1 MHSSKFMNFYS
12 QEGTSRSQ
20 QLNRDHQDTFT
31 TGFEDSSDDEV
42 LRLSRGGGQAY

>member
-1 MHSSKFMNFYS
+1 MNFYS

-20 QLNRDHQDTFT
+20 QPNHQEEVDHFA

-42 LRLSRGGGQAY
+42 LRLSRGGRPAY

>member
-1 MHSSKFMNFYS
+1 MNFYS

-20 QLNRDHQDTFT
+20 QPNRQDHQDTFT